1 MGTCF
6 WVTRERTV
14 KAGPQNF
21 MPSEMGMIERSTLPL
36 LGIPIQSNPS
46 RTSLTRRPSNSLTIS
61 FATTRSIS
69 CRSFSRLPLQFPD
82 PLRRGTVRRALRRCL
97 SQHGEVPGVGSA
109 EEDEC
114 GLLVQG
120 SRIVLHQAPGAHGC
134 AGQIRET
141 VGRDAE

>member
-21 MPSEMGMIERSTLPL
+21 MPSAMGMIERSTLPL

-46 RTSLTRRPSNSLTIS
+46 RTSLTRRPSNKLTIS
-61 FATTRSIS
+61 LATTHSVS
-69 CRSFSRLPLQFPD
+69 CRS
-82 PLRRGTVRRALRRCL
+82 L
-97 SQHGEVPGVGSA
+97 SCSLLFAQHREVPGVGSA
-109 EEDEC
+109 EEDER

-120 SRIVLHQAPGAHGC
+120 SRIVLHQAPGVHGR
-134 AGQIRET
+134 AGHVRQS
-141 VGRDAE
+141 VGRDAEVGHGARDTDGR